1 MAVQAE
7 SSSLLDAALA
17 AASRGWPV
25 FPLSPRSKVPA
36 VKQWETVATTDP
48 VRLRDWWSFDARRN
62 VGVACG
68 PAGLVVIDLDETRG
82 RLSDTWGPLGVRHG
96 REVLALLARW
106 AGEPDPVNTYTVLTP
121 SGEHRYFLAPTDRQL
136 RNTVGAS
143 GRRGLGPAVDVRAW
157 GGAVTAAG
165 SVRLVDQQPRIYRP
179 DPRRPADPIPLPRWL
194 VTRLTPLPPAPI
206 TPIRLR
212 HGDNRLDAYVAA
224 AVRGEAANVANALPG
239 TRAIEV
245 FKAAFK
251 LGGLV
256 GADVLNERDAENALR
271 DAARGH
277 DGIDRWTPAEAC
289 RHIHNGIAR
298 GRQHPRVIDLRTST
312 EAHAQELDDFAA

>member
-1 MAVQAE
+1 M
-7 SSSLLDAALA
+7 
-17 AASRGWPV
+17 

-48 VRLRDWWSFDARRN
+48 TRLRDWWSFDAHRN

-68 PAGLVVIDLDETRG
+68 PAGLVVIDLDGVRG
-82 RLSDTWGPLGVRHG
+82 RLSGTWGSLGVRHG

-121 SGEHRYFLAPTDRQL
+121 SGEHRYFLAPTDRRL
-136 RNTVGAS
+136 RNTIGAR

-157 GGAVTAAG
+157 GGAVAAAG
-165 SVRLVDQQPRIYRP
+165 SVRLVDRRPWIYRP
-179 DPRRPADPIPLPRWL
+179 HPRRPADPVPLPRWL
-194 VTRLTPLPPAPI
+194 VTRLSPPAP
-206 TPIRLR
+206 TPISPVRLH
-212 HGDNRLDAYVAA
+212 HGDGRLDAYVAA
-224 AVRGEAANVANALPG
+224 AVRGEVANVANALPG
-239 TRAIEV
+239 TRAVEV

-256 GADVLNERDAENALR
+256 GAGVLDERVAEIALR
-271 DAARGH
+271 DAARAH
-277 DGIDRWTPAEAC
+277 DGVDRWTPVEAN

-298 GRQHPRVIDLRTST
+298 GRQHPRVIDGWTRPDARTP
-312 EAHAQELDDFAA
+312 ELDDFAA